1 LRLQDYA
8 QGRKTANQFGAST
21 SAGTG
26 FGASTSSNTGF
37 GTFGQQQ
44 QQPAPSSNTGG
55 GFGTFGQPSGGPS
68 AFGQPASQTSA
79 FGGGTSSG
87 FGQQPQQPQTGAFGQ
102 PATGGFGSTGGF
114 NTASNTSAFGQPGGQ
129 TQGAFGSATG
139 AFGQPKPSG
148 FGGFG
153 PPLLARALV
162 LALASGPSDRIS
174 NNRNN
179 HNNRVRSD
187 SLKLRQLDLEH
198 LDKAVSYCKMALCIV
213 LDDNF

>member
-1 LRLQDYA
+1 MLRVAKRRTNLALRLLRGPALVLQLA
-8 QGRKTANQFGAST
+8 PTLALAPLGN
-21 SAGTG
+21 
-26 FGASTSSNTGF
+26 SSNSPLRVPTLVGDSARSVNLVVVRVHLDS
-37 GTFGQQQ
+37 
-44 QQPAPSSNTGG
+44 QPVRRARSEEAQALDLGSNHNS
-55 GFGTFGQPSGGPS
+55 PKLVRS
-68 AFGQPASQTSA
+68 ASLPQVVSAAQAGLIPLQTLRRSDSQEAKLRAHSA
-79 FGGGTSSG
+79 LQLGRLVSRNR
-87 FGQQPQQPQTGAFGQ
+87 QAL
-102 PATGGFGSTGGF
+102 AGS
-114 NTASNTSAFGQPGGQ
+114 
-129 TQGAFGSATG
+129 
-139 AFGQPKPSG
+139 
-148 FGGFG
+148 G